1 MFNASTFASMKQQPP
16 ARPAP
21 PPPASP
27 VVLGL
32 SPEEQKAHE
41 DAKRFARLVVSEI
54 KLYNEAKVSEGR
66 RQKDLYERLKEDIER
81 GRQMY
86 AERVP
91 ATVRDATNYFYDE
104 LVRILAGGDAGAL
117 GPM

>member
-1 MFNASTFASMKQQPP
+1 
-16 ARPAP
+16 
-21 PPPASP
+21 
-27 VVLGL
+27 
-32 SPEEQKAHE
+32 
-41 DAKRFARLVVSEI
+41 VVSEI

-91 ATVRDATNYFYDE
+91 GTVRDATNYFYDE